1 MNFSEFAAMKNRLL
15 LRNTLPYLTV
25 LLLCGILFL
34 PSCTQK
40 ATDATS
46 NQIDSSKVNPN
57 QPGEKSEPVS
67 DSDVKITK
75 GTFVSME
82 WGDYLHFNMKN
93 EAGEEISF
101 FVFDLPEDQITAFE
115 KPEMAG
121 KAIEVKWKTSK
132 RDIPESGGEME
143 LDEILDVQLIK

>member
-1 MNFSEFAAMKNRLL
+1 MKFSEFAAMKNRLSR
-15 LRNTLPYLTV
+15 RNTLTYLTV
-25 LLLCGILFL
+25 LLLGGILSL
-34 PSCTQK
+34 SSCSQK
-40 ATDATS
+40 AADATS
-46 NQIDSSKVNPN
+46 NRIDSSAVNPN
-57 QPGEKSEPVS
+57 KNAEKSEPVS
-67 DSDVKITK
+67 ESDVKITK
-75 GTFVSME
+75 GTFVGME

-143 LDEILDVQLIK
+143 LDEILEVKLLN